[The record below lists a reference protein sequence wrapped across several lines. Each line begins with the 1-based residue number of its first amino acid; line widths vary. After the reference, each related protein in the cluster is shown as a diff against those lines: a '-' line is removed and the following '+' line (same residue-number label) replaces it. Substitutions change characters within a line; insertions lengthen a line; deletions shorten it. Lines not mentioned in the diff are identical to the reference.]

1 MIINYYQIIVIV
13 VMNFIE
19 FYYCN
24 PLLII
29 NIFINIYKSNII
41 MKGFITT
48 HKGMEDI
55 AALEVKE
62 LIGSNPKINEACIV
76 FDIKKYEDLFK
87 LCYKCQ
93 SSTGI
98 YYLFCEFDYK
108 DIFIDFDKNIEKIDF
123 NEWLNKNTSFKVKC
137 TKNYDNDIS
146 TTEMERKF
154 GELIIAHIEKK
165 YNYKQK
171 VNLDDPEIIIFVYL
185 TGKKCYMGI
194 DFAGFDLSKRSY
206 KILLHPADMK
216 GTIGYF
222 LVRLSGYNKGEAL
235 LDSFSGSG
243 TVPIEAALFA
253 SDFPINYFNK
263 EKFIFLKFDK
273 FKDYDFKKFF
283 EKIDKEIR
291 DYDLNIY
298 NIDNSMK
305 YLNYAK
311 KNSKIA
317 GVGKKINFS
326 RMDMEWMDTKF
337 DKNKI
342 DKIVTKFPLLQN
354 KIDELYNEFFY
365 QAEFILNNKGKVILI
380 GDKTQ
385 IKKFSS
391 KYNFKITG
399 VRSVFSGKK
408 EYEIFVLSKQK

>member
-1 MIINYYQIIVIV
+1 MVKQQQ
-13 VMNFIE
+13 
-19 FYYCN
+19 
-24 PLLII
+24 LLIQ
-29 NIFINIYKSNII
+29 
-41 MKGFITT
+41 
-48 HKGMEDI
+48 EP
-55 AALEVKE
+55 VKQ
-62 LIGSNPKINEACIV
+62 I
-76 FDIKKYEDLFK
+76 
-87 LCYKCQ
+87 
-93 SSTGI
+93 
-98 YYLFCEFDYK
+98 
-108 DIFIDFDKNIEKIDF
+108 
-123 NEWLNKNTSFKVKC
+123 
-137 TKNYDNDIS
+137 
-146 TTEMERKF
+146 
-154 GELIIAHIEKK
+154 
-165 YNYKQK
+165 
-171 VNLDDPEIIIFVYL
+171 
-185 TGKKCYMGI
+185 
-194 DFAGFDLSKRSY
+194 
-206 KILLHPADMK
+206 
-216 GTIGYF
+216 
-222 LVRLSGYNKGEAL
+222 
-235 LDSFSGSG
+235 
-243 TVPIEAALFA
+243 
-253 SDFPINYFNK
+253 
-263 EKFIFLKFDK
+263 
-273 FKDYDFKKFF
+273 
-283 EKIDKEIR
+283 EIR

-326 RMDMEWMDTKF
+326 RMDMEWLDTKF